1 MTESNVVKLAERK
14 TEDAGKAV
22 VDFVHEHPGMV
33 VAGGVALGL
42 VAGALLSRGG
52 GRRLARHAM
61 TLAEV
66 AGTASMALGRQA
78 MERAEDAGSGLRRQG
93 EVIAEK
99 AGKLAGPAEEAVDSK
114 AGKLA
119 GPAEEAVDSAS
130 EAAQRL
136 LRKAVELAGKLRG

>member
-1 MTESNVVKLAERK
+1 MIETNVVKLPERK
-14 TEDAGKAV
+14 ADDAGNAV
-22 VDFVHEHPGMV
+22 VDFVREHPGMV

-42 VAGALLSRGG
+42 VAGALLSRGS
-52 GRRLARHAM
+52 GRKLARHALS
-61 TLAEV
+61 LAEV

-93 EVIAEK
+93 EAIAEK
-99 AGKLAGPAEEAVDSK
+99 AGKLAAPAEDAVDT
-114 AGKLA
+114 
-119 GPAEEAVDSAS
+119 AS

>member
-1 MTESNVVKLAERK
+1 MTESNVVKLAKHKSEA
-14 TEDAGKAV
+14 AGNTA
-22 VDFVHEHPGMV
+22 VDFVREHPGLV

-42 VAGALLSRGG
+42 IAGAFLSRGS
-52 GRRLARHAM
+52 GRKLARHAL

-66 AGTASMALGRQA
+66 AGTASLALGRQA

-99 AGKLAGPAEEAVDSK
+99 AGKLAGPAEEAVDS
-114 AGKLA
+114 
-119 GPAEEAVDSAS
+119 AS
-130 EAAQRL
+130 EAAHRL

>member
-14 TEDAGKAV
+14 TEDAGRAV
-22 VDFVHEHPGMV
+22 VDFAREHPGLV

-52 GRRLARHAM
+52 GRRLARHAL

-66 AGTASMALGRQA
+66 AGTAGIALGRQA
-78 MERAEDAGSGLRRQG
+78 MERAEGAGTELRRQG

-99 AGKLAGPAEEAVDSK
+99 AGKLAGPAE
-114 AGKLA
+114 G
-119 GPAEEAVDSAS
+119 AVDSAS
-130 EAAQRL
+130 DAAQRL
-136 LRKAVELAGKLRG
+136 LRKAVDLAGRLRG